1 MEKMR
6 AELTGSRETPDDE
19 KKDKG
24 KVDFGGA
31 VDVKQTSTPDH
42 MMFKDLYSMTHFPES
57 GSGDDVMLGDTSV
70 KLTLP
75 FVKMAEAFIQLTVWE
90 EVNAGRRCDG
100 AHNVS
105 CVVCI
110 KCVSVYQCISVSVY
124 SVYSV

>member
-1 MEKMR
+1 MR

-42 MMFKDLYSMTHFPES
+42 MMFKDLYSLTHFPES
-57 GSGDDVMLGDTSV
+57 GSGDDVMLGGTSV

-100 AHNVS
+100 AQRKLCSVYQ
-105 CVVCI
+105 VCI
-110 KCVSVYQCISVSVY
+110 SVSVYQCICV
-124 SVYSV
+124 

>member
-75 FVKMAEAFIQLTVWE
+75 FVKMAEAFIQLAVWE
-90 EVNAGRRCDG
+90 EVNAGCRCDG
-100 AHNVS
+100 AQ
-105 CVVCI
+105 C
-110 KCVSVYQCISVSVY
+110 KLRSVYQVCISVSVY
-124 SVYSV
+124 LSICV